1 MKASPADIL
10 VVQPCV
16 GSGFCCKK
24 TPCPY
29 GAPDP
34 VTGGCVHLVSWEDD
48 DLEAP
53 RYRCGRYE
61 FIVKQQGAEF
71 VPAFGAG
78 CCMPLFNDARDQV
91 LRAMVRRHLR
101 VIASQPTPS
110 SLPSNTMSGDDAYP
124 WALRAEQL
132 EPGRLPATVVFATPR
147 AQWRPGPWRDEPDLV
162 EWRAEG
168 TPYPL
173 MIVRAEG
180 GTLCGFVGVPV
191 GHPFH
196 GKWYREGLN
205 WHRPE
210 LPEDIATS
218 RPCDGV
224 LLPIEGPTTCWWLG
238 FHAGLFCP
246 AQPRNDFPASEYV
259 TLDEL
264 RRRVEALAIV
274 LQGMDNSENTLS

>member
-1 MKASPADIL
+1 MTRSPADIL

-34 VTGGCVHLVSWEDD
+34 VTGGCVHLVPWEDD
-48 DLEAP
+48 ALEAP

-61 FIVKQQGAEF
+61 FIVQQPGAKF

-78 CCMPLFNDARDQV
+78 CCMPLFNDARDEV
-91 LRAMVRRHLR
+91 LRAIVRKHLH
-101 VIASQPTPS
+101 VVASQPVHRGLQPA
-110 SLPSNTMSGDDAYP
+110 PVSGEDAHP

-132 EPGRLPATVVFATPR
+132 EPDRLPATVVFSTPR
-147 AQWRPGPWRDEPDLV
+147 SEWRPGPWRDEPDLV
-162 EWRAEG
+162 EWRADG

-173 MIVRAEG
+173 MIVRAEAG
-180 GTLCGFVGVPV
+180 VRCGFVGIPV
-191 GHPFH
+191 GHPLH
-196 GKWYREGLN
+196 GKWCRDGLN
-205 WHRPE
+205 WPE
-210 LPEDIATS
+210 VPEHIAAS

-238 FHAGLFCP
+238 FDAGLHCP
-246 AQPRNDFPASEYV
+246 AQPHSDIPESEYV
-259 TLDEL
+259 TLEAL
-264 RRRVEALAIV
+264 RPRVEALAV
-274 LQGMDNSENTLS
+274 ALHGLERSPSA

>member
-34 VTGGCVHLVSWEDD
+34 VTGGCVHLVPWEDD

-61 FIVKQQGAEF
+61 FIVQQPGAKF

-78 CCMPLFNDARDQV
+78 CCMPLFNDARDEV
-91 LRAMVRRHLR
+91 LRALVRRHLR
-101 VIASQPTPS
+101 VVASQQTTS
-110 SLPSNTMSGDDAYP
+110 GLPSEPMSGDDAYP

-132 EPGRLPATVVFATPR
+132 EPDRLPATVVFSTPR
-147 AQWRPGPWRDEPDLV
+147 SEWRPGPWRDEPDLV
-162 EWRAEG
+162 ERRANG
-168 TPYPL
+168 TLYPL
-173 MIVRAEG
+173 MIVRAEAG
-180 GTLCGFVGVPV
+180 VLCGFVGVPV

-196 GKWYREGLN
+196 GKWYRESFNQHQPALI
-205 WHRPE
+205 
-210 LPEDIATS
+210 EDVAAAT
-218 RPCDGV
+218 PCNGV
-224 LLPIEGPTTCWWLG
+224 LFPIEGPTTCWWLG
-238 FHAGLFCP
+238 FHAGMYSP
-246 AQPRNDFPASEYV
+246 AQPHPDIPESEYV
-259 TLDEL
+259 TIAEL
-264 RRRVEALAIV
+264 RPRVEALAIA
-274 LQGMDNSENTLS
+274 LQKLA